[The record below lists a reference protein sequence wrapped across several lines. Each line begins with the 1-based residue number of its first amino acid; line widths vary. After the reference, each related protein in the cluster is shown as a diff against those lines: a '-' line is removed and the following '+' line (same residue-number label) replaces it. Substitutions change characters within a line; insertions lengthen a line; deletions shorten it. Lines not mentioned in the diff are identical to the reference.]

1 MLSGLFG
8 YNPSRPSSSYTS
20 ASGSETQNII
30 GKIGSVK
37 KQFRDNQEALQEY
50 SGKYKKLLEFAKTM
64 SGGYV
69 NSVQVIADISTL
81 LTAYKDLF
89 DEIAANLQAF
99 DFTLRSELR
108 KDEIEQLRRAT
119 QQNMD
124 ILKATF
130 NSEYMKIRTM
140 IQEVSANPSESV
152 RHLDAVKDV
161 IERTSDTAAL
171 RGGKRLTI
179 VRRKVAVPKKKKA
192 T

>member
-8 YNPSRPSSSYTS
+8 YNPSRSSS
-20 ASGSETQNII
+20 AASETQNII

-64 SGGYV
+64 SDGYV

-119 QQNMD
+119 QQNME

-130 NSEYMKIRTM
+130 NSEYVKIRSM

-152 RHLDAVKDV
+152 RHLDAVKGV
-161 IERTSDTAAL
+161 IDRTSEMAL
-171 RGGKRLTI
+171 RGGKKKARVVRKTI
-179 VRRKVAVPKKKKA
+179 KPAKLPKKA
-192 T
+192 A